1 MHIHGILHI
10 HIYIYNE
17 KLTIAIS
24 SQDKSV
30 IECIALHHRIDG
42 NTIQYNTILYYL
54 SLLFAADAVV
64 VTFTHTLH
72 LSVSI

>member
-42 NTIQYNTILYYL
+42 NTIQYNTIQYCTIFRY
-54 SLLFAADAVV
+54 SLLLMLLL
-64 VTFTHTLH
+64 LH
-72 LSVSI
+72 LPILCIYQ